1 MDIET
6 RRKRQ
11 KALIVKMVERKVRS
25 RAQQL
30 YDTRGP
36 GDGHALQDWI
46 QAESEAV
53 GNSMLEQL
61 YLRSRAEKPV
71 KPELATTQPNTASCE
86 SPA

>member
-1 MDIET
+1 VDLET

-11 KALIVKMVERKVRS
+11 KALIVKMVERKVRT
-25 RAQQL
+25 RAQEL

-46 QAESEAV
+46 QAESEVV
-53 GNSMLEQL
+53 GNSILESL
-61 YLRSRAEKPV
+61 YRNSRSKSLNATEIA
-71 KPELATTQPNTASCE
+71 PEADLATCE